1 MPEITTSREEAQEF
15 KPRLG
20 YIARVCLRKLK
31 PNKTNALGM
40 NLN

>member
-20 YIARVCLRKLK
+20 YIARACLRKLK
-31 PNKTNALGM
+31 PNKTNTLGVS
-40 NLN
+40 LN